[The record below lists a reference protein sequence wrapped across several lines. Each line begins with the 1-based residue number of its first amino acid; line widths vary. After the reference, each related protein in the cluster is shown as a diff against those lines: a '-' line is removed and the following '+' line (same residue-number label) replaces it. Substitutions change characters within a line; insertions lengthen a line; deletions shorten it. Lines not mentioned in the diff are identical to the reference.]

1 MGNKKGISILGDDRS
16 MKKILVRGPALT
28 QSGYGEHT
36 RVLLR
41 SLKKR
46 PDLFD
51 IYLICTGWGAT
62 SWLWEDNEE
71 RRWIDSLLAKT
82 IAYMQSNGQFDVSA
96 QVTIP
101 GEWEKLA
108 PINIGVTAGVETTK
122 ISPQWVEKSLLMDK
136 IIVVSGHSKYAFDN
150 TEYEAVVNTTG
161 EKIKVKTKCPIE
173 VVNFPVKKFKSKK
186 LKMDL
191 KHDFNFL
198 VVSTWIPRK
207 NLENTIKWFVEEFK
221 DKEVGMVIKTSTAK
235 NSLRDRNITKNRLKE
250 LLKNYEDR
258 KCTINLVH
266 GDMTEQEMSGLYKH
280 PQIKCL
286 VNIAHGEGFGLP
298 IFEAVYSGLPVVSIN
313 WGGQLDYLCMPTKQ
327 KNGKIKMKTMFE
339 TVSYDIRPVQKEAVW
354 DSVIQKDSAWAFAR
368 EWDYKKA
375 LKAVFKNTDM
385 VESRAK
391 KLQKHVLKNF
401 SEDVIYEKMISHF
414 SEEENAE
421 SSNVLTI

>member
-1 MGNKKGISILGDDRS
+1 
-16 MKKILVRGPALT
+16 
-28 QSGYGEHT
+28 
-36 RVLLR
+36 
-41 SLKKR
+41 
-46 PDLFD
+46 
-51 IYLICTGWGAT
+51 
-62 SWLWEDNEE
+62 
-71 RRWIDSLLAKT
+71 
-82 IAYMQSNGQFDVSA
+82 
-96 QVTIP
+96 
-101 GEWEKLA
+101 
-108 PINIGVTAGVETTK
+108 
-122 ISPQWVEKSLLMDK
+122 MDK
-136 IIVVSGHSKYAFDN
+136 IIVVSEHSKYAFDN

-173 VVNFPVKKFKSKK
+173 VVIFPVKKFKSKK

-235 NSLRDRNITKNRLKE
+235 NSLRDRNITKNRLKA

-280 PQIKCL
+280 PKIKCL

-414 SEEENAE
+414 SEEESAE